1 MSTRGKGGV
10 GRFLGLAGVVAIA
23 TVQVVARDLEL
34 GRRPS
39 LEWALALLGADLAA
53 LGLCAVVA
61 AVLDRAGSAAR
72 SEPASRASAPPALP
86 QLALDVDATQATLT
100 VPATPDAMKRSS

>member
-1 MSTRGKGGV
+1 MIFRPFYYFETGCAAYVLGCGG
-10 GRFLGLAGVVAIA
+10 
-23 TVQVVARDLEL
+23 
-34 GRRPS
+34 
-39 LEWALALLGADLAA
+39 